1 MNTIKSTPAQ
11 IVEITKAARM
21 KSNGRTAYITVKCK
35 TAQGD
40 IVNGINITFASLEA
54 AQDFQNSGA
63 VDFTLYCDSEGNF
76 QGSTKTPVTS
86 RATVMQNMGF
96 DATVVET
103 VRAKNRS
110 IMDKLLAAAKQV
122 EQPVAGM

>member
-11 IVEITKAARM
+11 IVEITKAARA
-21 KSNGRTAYITVKCK
+21 KSNGKGLITVKCK

-40 IVNGINITFASLEA
+40 IVNGVNITFADLQA
-54 AQDFQNSGA
+54 AQDFQNSGV

-86 RATVMQNMGF
+86 RATVMQHLGF
-96 DATVVET
+96 DATVVES

-110 IMDKLLAAAKQV
+110 IMDRLLAAAKQV

>member
-11 IVEITKAARM
+11 IVEITKAARA
-21 KSNGRTAYITVKCK
+21 KSNGKGLITVKCQ

-40 IVNGINITFASLEA
+40 IVNGVNITFADLQA
-54 AQDFQNSGA
+54 AQDFQNSGV

-86 RATVMQNMGF
+86 RATVMQHLGF
-96 DATVVET
+96 DATVVES

-110 IMDKLLAAAKQV
+110 IMDRLLAAAKQV